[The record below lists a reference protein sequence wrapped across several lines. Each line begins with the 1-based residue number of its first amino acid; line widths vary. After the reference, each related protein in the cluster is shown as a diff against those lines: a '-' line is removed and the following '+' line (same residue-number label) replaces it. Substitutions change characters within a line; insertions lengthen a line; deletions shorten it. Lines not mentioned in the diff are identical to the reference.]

1 MALCMRKGR
10 TVQLYGPDQSTRH
23 APAVAWRVSAEIVVV
38 EFNER
43 TTRTCKQLRQT
54 KKKDRHAGSRART
67 PFESCVRMYL
77 SSIMANEKEAY
88 ASSEPG
94 EPGKVERRLAF

>member
-38 EFNER
+38 GVRVRLFGFGGLPSTVMCPCTAR
-43 TTRTCKQLRQT
+43 
-54 KKKDRHAGSRART
+54 RAWC
-67 PFESCVRMYL
+67 FQMYFL
-77 SSIMANEKEAY
+77 SSVFL
-88 ASSEPG
+88 ASRG
-94 EPGKVERRLAF
+94 VVYHVN

>member
-43 TTRTCKQLRQT
+43 TKRTCKQLRQT

-67 PFESCVRMYL
+67 PVGSIYQVSWQMKRRYMLRQSQVSPVR
-77 SSIMANEKEAY
+77 
-88 ASSEPG
+88 
-94 EPGKVERRLAF
+94 